1 MLGKVRGI
9 LGSYY
14 KSENYFNS
22 SRVEK
27 AKTETHHAHPAVN
40 RVTPE
45 KNSLHH

>member
-14 KSENYFNS
+14 KSENYFNL

-27 AKTETHHAHPAVN
+27 AKTETHPAHPAVS
-40 RVTPE
+40 VTPE

>member
-1 MLGKVRGI
+1 MLGKVRGV
-9 LGSYY
+9 LGNYY
-14 KSENYFNS
+14 KSKNYFNL

-27 AKTETHHAHPAVN
+27 AKKATLHAHPAVN